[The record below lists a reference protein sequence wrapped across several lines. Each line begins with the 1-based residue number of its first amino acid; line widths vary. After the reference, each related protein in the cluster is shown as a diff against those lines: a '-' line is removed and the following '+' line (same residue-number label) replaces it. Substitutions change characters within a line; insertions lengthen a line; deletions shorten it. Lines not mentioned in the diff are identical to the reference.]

1 MNSQIKDKS
10 EQEIILEDDDDDDDE
25 KKTSRTQV
33 VFDGAT
39 YDLEDGRL
47 VSYIEIYI
55 PFFRKYIK
63 IDSCDFF
70 KYIFG
75 TQFFE

>member
-1 MNSQIKDKS
+1 MNSQIKDNS
-10 EQEIILEDDDDDDDE
+10 EQELIIEDNE
-25 KKTSRTQV
+25 KKSNRTQV

-55 PFFRKYIK
+55 PIFRKYIK
-63 IDSCDFF
+63 IDACDFF

-75 TQFFE
+75 T